1 MKMDFKKLTFGTW
14 VTIGNASICELI
26 SSFDFDWVCFDLE
39 HSSLNYTDLYSLI
52 PIVEKNLKLPVVRV
66 ARNDEVEIKRAL
78 DAGAKA
84 IIIPN
89 IKDKHEAKQAVNY
102 CKYKPMGIRGV
113 GLSRAQGYGFKFKEY
128 LKISNKIP
136 LFLLI
141 ENKEAIEN
149 LEEIIS
155 TKGVSGSIIGPYDL
169 SASIGKAGDFSDKK
183 FVNAIKKY
191 ERVCKKQKKIFGMH
205 AVNDDVKQIKNK
217 IKIGYRF
224 IGIKLDTLLLGEACE
239 KILNDLK

>member
-1 MKMDFKKLTFGTW
+1 MDFKKLTFGTW

-128 LKISNKIP
+128 LKISNK
-136 LFLLI
+136 
-141 ENKEAIEN
+141 
-149 LEEIIS
+149 
-155 TKGVSGSIIGPYDL
+155 
-169 SASIGKAGDFSDKK
+169 
-183 FVNAIKKY
+183 
-191 ERVCKKQKKIFGMH
+191 
-205 AVNDDVKQIKNK
+205 
-217 IKIGYRF
+217 
-224 IGIKLDTLLLGEACE
+224 
-239 KILNDLK
+239 NDLRYNDAGNVHMDFHGATNTTIEFIINKYGIETMNDIFKKVGNDVYKNILYSLLDINLYKNSHFSK